1 MSARPGKI
9 VASFDNRTPRPRSF
23 QDMAA
28 PALAELA
35 VEIRRSLDLASA
47 A

>member
-1 MSARPGKI
+1 MSARPGRI
-9 VASFDNRTPRPRSF
+9 VASYDNPTPRPRSF
-23 QDMAA
+23 ADMAA
-28 PALAELA
+28 PAVADLA